1 MSPSQVVLL
10 VVILT
15 ASGFVSGISGFGYA
29 LAATPLC
36 SMVIAPGEAVVL
48 ITLCGVTPAVQNFVT
63 FRRDVDLVV
72 ARRMLVASLAGMPLG
87 LVVLEAFGDVPLR
100 LTIGI
105 TTLSI
110 AMLLLVGVEL
120 RRANAYTDAALG
132 FVSGVLNTSV
142 GTNGP
147 PLVIGLRAHN
157 LEIPRFRGT
166 ISALF
171 VIAQVVALVLFGVR
185 GRIHLDL
192 VWLALAVVPM
202 EMLVI
207 WAGQRVSLRLGRRRF
222 DHVVLGLLLA
232 TGGAAM
238 LNAVVKLVQD

>member
-1 MSPSQVVLL
+1 MSPAQVALL
-10 VVILT
+10 VIILT

-36 SMVIAPGEAVVL
+36 SMVIAPSEAVVL
-48 ITLCGVTPAVQNFVT
+48 ITLCGMTPAIQNFIA
-63 FRRDVDLVV
+63 FRREVDLVV
-72 ARRMLVASLAGMPLG
+72 ARRMLAASLVGMPLG

-105 TTLSI
+105 TTLTI
-110 AMLLLVGVEL
+110 ALLLLVGVEL
-120 RRANAYTDAALG
+120 RRANAYTDVALG

-157 LEIPRFRGT
+157 LDIPRFRGT

-171 VIAQVVALVLFGVR
+171 VIAQVVALALFGVR
-185 GRIHLDL
+185 GRVHLDL
-192 VWLALAVVPM
+192 VWIALAVIPV
-202 EMLVI
+202 ETLVI
-207 WAGQRVSLRLGRRRF
+207 YAGQRVSLRLGRRRF

-238 LNAVVKLVQD
+238 LNAVVKLVQN